1 MADSAGTPDAESPWA
16 GTYEFG
22 PESGRVLVKTGRE
35 GLAAR
40 AGHDLTL
47 EITDW
52 LVRVTPPGADG
63 DVAETTVTADLG
75 LGSLTV
81 REGTGGAKPLSDR
94 DRRDI
99 QNQARKILGDAAR
112 AGFTSTRVV
121 ASSTSAAG
129 APTAGAIEGTL
140 TLHGVTRGIR
150 LQVTSPG
157 PGRYRGTGTIRQ
169 TDFGITPYSGFF
181 GALKLR
187 DEVTVEF
194 EVSIEGFQNGSA

>member
-1 MADSAGTPDAESPWA
+1 MAESTGAHGA

-22 PESGRVLVKTGRE
+22 PESGRVLIRTGRE

-52 LVRVTPPGADG
+52 LAQVTTPAEAGG
-63 DVAETTVTADLG
+63 GVAEATVTADLG
-75 LGSLTV
+75 LGSLAV
-81 REGTGGAKPLSDR
+81 REGTGGAKPLTDR
-94 DRRDI
+94 DRREI
-99 QNQARKILGDAAR
+99 QKQAHKILGDAAR
-112 AGFTSTRVV
+112 AGFTSHHIIP
-121 ASSTSAAG
+121 SSTSSAG
-129 APTAGAIEGTL
+129 APAAGVIEGTL
-140 TLHGVTRGIR
+140 TMHGVSRGIR
-150 LQVTSPG
+150 LEVTSQE
-157 PGRYRGTGTIRQ
+157 PGRYRGTTAIKQ

-194 EVSIEGFQNGSA
+194 EVTIEGLQNGGA

>member
-1 MADSAGTPDAESPWA
+1 MTDSTGTQGAGTH
-16 GTYEFG
+16 EFG

-40 AGHDLTL
+40 VGHDLTL

-52 LVRVTPPGADG
+52 LAQVTTQGEGGA
-63 DVAETTVTADLG
+63 AQTTVTADLG
-75 LGSLTV
+75 LASLAV

-99 QNQARKILGDAAR
+99 QKQAGKILGDAAR
-112 AGFTSTRVV
+112 AGFTSSRVI
-121 ASSTSAAG
+121 ASSTSPAG
-129 APTAGAIEGTL
+129 VPSAGEIEGTL
-140 TLHGVTRGIR
+140 TLHGVSRGIR
-150 LQVTSPG
+150 LQVTSPE
-157 PGRYRGTGTIRQ
+157 PGRYRGTATIRQ

-194 EVSIEGFQNGSA
+194 EVKIEGLQNGGA

>member
-1 MADSAGTPDAESPWA
+1 MADSAGTRGA

-22 PESGRVLVKTGRE
+22 PASGRVLVKTGRA

-40 AGHDLTL
+40 AGHDLTM

-52 LVRVTPPGADG
+52 LARVTTPGEDGGGVAD
-63 DVAETTVTADLG
+63 ATVTADLG

-81 REGTGGAKPLSDR
+81 REGTGGAKPLTDR

-99 QNQARKILGDAAR
+99 QDQVRKILGDAAR
-112 AGFTSTRVV
+112 AGFTSQRVIP
-121 ASSTSAAG
+121 SSTSSSG
-129 APTAGAIEGTL
+129 APSAGAIEGTL
-140 TLHGVTRGIR
+140 TMHGVSRGIR
-150 LQVTSPG
+150 LQVSSPE
-157 PGRYRGTGTIRQ
+157 PGRYRGSATIRQ
-169 TDFGITPYSGFF
+169 TDFGITPYSGLF

-194 EVSIEGFQNGSA
+194 EVRIEGLQNGSA

>member
-1 MADSAGTPDAESPWA
+1 MADSTAAHAA

-22 PESGRVLVKTGRE
+22 PESGRVLVKTRRE

-52 LVRVTPPGADG
+52 LARVTLPGEDG
-63 DVAETTVTADLG
+63 GDAAAATVTADLG

-99 QNQARKILGDAAR
+99 QKQAGKILGDAAR
-112 AGFTSTRVV
+112 AGFTSQRVTP
-121 ASSTSAAG
+121 ASTSPAG
-129 APTAGAIEGTL
+129 APGAGAIDGTL
-140 TLHGVTRGIR
+140 TLHGVSRGIQ
-150 LQVTSPG
+150 LQVTSPE
-157 PGRYRGTGTIRQ
+157 PGRYRGSTTIRQ

-194 EVSIEGFQNGSA
+194 EVKIEGIQNGSA

>member
-1 MADSAGTPDAESPWA
+1 MADSTGTQAA

-22 PESGRVLVKTGRE
+22 PESGRVLIRTGRE

-52 LVRVTPPGADG
+52 LAQVTTSGEAG
-63 DVAETTVTADLG
+63 GVAEATVTADLG
-75 LGSLTV
+75 LGSLAV
-81 REGTGGAKPLSDR
+81 REGTGGAKPLTDR
-94 DRRDI
+94 DRREI
-99 QNQARKILGDAAR
+99 QKQAHKILGDAAR
-112 AGFTSTRVV
+112 AGFTSHEVALSP
-121 ASSTSAAG
+121 ASSTDSPAEGVIA
-129 APTAGAIEGTL
+129 GTL
-140 TLHGVTRGIR
+140 TMHGVSRGVR
-150 LQVTSPG
+150 LEVTSQG
-157 PGRYRGTGTIRQ
+157 PGRYRGTTTIKQ

-194 EVSIEGFQNGSA
+194 EVTIEGFQNGIA

>member
-1 MADSAGTPDAESPWA
+1 MADSTGTHGA

-22 PESGRVLVKTGRE
+22 PESGRVLVRTTRE

-52 LVRVTPPGADG
+52 LAQVTTPGEG
-63 DVAETTVTADLG
+63 RVAETTVTADLG

-81 REGTGGAKPLSDR
+81 REGTGGAKPLTDR
-94 DRRDI
+94 DRREI
-99 QNQARKILGDAAR
+99 QKQAHKILGDAAR
-112 AGFTSTRVV
+112 AGFESRQIIP
-121 ASSTSAAG
+121 SSTSSAGSPAAG
-129 APTAGAIEGTL
+129 EIEGTL
-140 TLHGVTRGIR
+140 TMHGVSRGIR
-150 LQVTSPG
+150 LEVTSQE
-157 PGRYRGTGTIRQ
+157 PGRYRGSTTIRQ

-181 GALKLR
+181 GALKIR

-194 EVSIEGFQNGSA
+194 EVSIEDFPNVSA

>member
-1 MADSAGTPDAESPWA
+1 MADS
-16 GTYEFG
+16 GTYELG
-22 PESGRVLVKTGRE
+22 PASGRVLVKTGRA
-35 GLAAR
+35 GLAAK

-52 LVRVTPPGADG
+52 QARVTTPGEAGGGVAD
-63 DVAETTVTADLG
+63 ATVTADLG

-81 REGTGGAKPLSDR
+81 REGTGGAKPLTDR

-99 QNQARKILGDAAR
+99 QDQVRKILGDAAR
-112 AGFTSTRVV
+112 AGFESRRVIP
-121 ASSTSAAG
+121 SSTSSSG

-140 TLHGVTRGIR
+140 TLHGVSRGIR
-150 LQVTSPG
+150 LQVSSPE
-157 PGRYRGTGTIRQ
+157 PGRYRGSATIRQ
-169 TDFGITPYSGFF
+169 TDFGITPYSGLF

-194 EVSIEGFQNGSA
+194 EVTIEGLKNGSA

>member
-1 MADSAGTPDAESPWA
+1 MADITGTHEL
-16 GTYEFG
+16 G
-22 PESGRVLVKTGRE
+22 PGDGRVLVKTGRV

-47 EITDW
+47 EITQW
-52 LVRVTPPGADG
+52 SARVTAPADG
-63 DVAETTVTADLG
+63 DTSTSVTVTAELD

-81 REGTGGAKPLSDR
+81 REGSGGAKPLSDK

-99 QNQARKILGDAAR
+99 QNQAGKILGSAATAR
-112 AGFTSTRVV
+112 FNSTRVLEP
-121 ASSTSAAG
+121 AG
-129 APTAGAIEGTL
+129 QSDGAIEGTL
-140 TLHGVTRGIR
+140 TLNGASRPAR
-150 LQVTSPG
+150 LAVTSSG
-157 PGRYRGTGTIRQ
+157 PGQYRGSTAIKQ

-194 EVSIEGFQNGSA
+194 EVTIKDIPNGSA

>member
-1 MADSAGTPDAESPWA
+1 MADIK
-16 GTYEFG
+16 GTYELG
-22 PESGRVLVKTGRE
+22 PGDGRVLVKTGRE

-40 AGHDLTL
+40 AGHDLTI
-47 EITDW
+47 EITQW
-52 LVRVTPPGADG
+52 SAQVTVPA
-63 DVAETTVTADLG
+63 AEEGGIAAATLTAELD

-99 QNQARKILGDAAR
+99 QAQVRKILGDAAK
-112 AGFTSTRVV
+112 ASFTSQRVIP
-121 ASSTSAAG
+121 SSTSSSG
-129 APTAGAIEGTL
+129 APSAGAIEGTL
-140 TLHGVTRGIR
+140 TMHGVSRGIR
-150 LQVTSPG
+150 LQVSSPE
-157 PGRYRGTGTIRQ
+157 PGRYRGSATIRQ

-194 EVSIEGFQNGSA
+194 EVRIEGLKNGSA